1 MMSWVMRRK
10 RIAENGENLNR
21 KHSFLFYQPP
31 RSGKVIQSEKL
42 LFLFNNQLRG
52 LSLRKGTSE
61 FRCKVWD

>member
-10 RIAENGENLNR
+10 RIAENGEILNR

-31 RSGKVIQSEKL
+31 RSGKVIQSVKL
-42 LFLFNNQLRG
+42 LFLFKNQLGG

-61 FRCKVWD
+61 FGSKEWD